1 MIKLLSW
8 YVLSFASFLAID
20 MVWLGYIAKNLYQ
33 KEIGHLLGPVNW
45 FAAFLFYLMYVA
57 GVMYFAVNPN
67 LNSSGLKVFLVGGLL
82 GALCYATY
90 DLTNLATLKD
100 FSAVIVPIDIAWG
113 FLLTGLVALCSQKI
127 YNFIY

>member
-45 FAAFLFYLMYVA
+45 FAALLFYLMYVA

>member
-1 MIKLLSW
+1 MLKLITW
-8 YVLSFASFLAID
+8 FGLSFLSFLAID
-20 MVWLGYIAKNLYQ
+20 MVWLGYIAKGLYQ
-33 KEIGHLLGPVNW
+33 REIGQLLGPVNW
-45 FAAFLFYLMYVA
+45 GAAFLFYIIYVA

-67 LNSSGLKVFLVGGLL
+67 LGASNLKIFVTGGLL

-113 FLLTGLVALCSQKI
+113 FVLTGLVALASSKI
-127 YNFIY
+127 HALIY

>member
-1 MIKLLSW
+1 MLKLITWFS
-8 YVLSFASFLAID
+8 LSFLSFLAID
-20 MVWLGYIAKNLYQ
+20 MVWLGYIAKGLYQ
-33 KEIGHLLGPVNW
+33 REIGQLLGPVNW
-45 FAAFLFYLMYVA
+45 GAAFLFYVIYVA

-67 LNSSGLKVFLVGGLL
+67 LGASNLKIFVTGGLL

-113 FLLTGLVALCSQKI
+113 FVLTGLVALASSKI
-127 YNFIY
+127 HALIY